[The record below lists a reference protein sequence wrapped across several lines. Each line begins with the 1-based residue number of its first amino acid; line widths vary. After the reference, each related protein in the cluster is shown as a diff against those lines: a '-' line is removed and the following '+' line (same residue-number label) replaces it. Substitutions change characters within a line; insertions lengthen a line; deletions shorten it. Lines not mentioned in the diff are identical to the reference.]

1 MLNEPLPSRPKQLLS
16 YTIIFLTAVYPLHPA
31 WGAAITV
38 ADKNTQISQQNNI
51 PIINIAT
58 PNGAGILHNKFQDFN
73 VDKQGAV
80 LNNATTN
87 VNSQIA
93 GQIKANANLKGNAAN
108 LIINEVTGS
117 SRSELQGKLE
127 VAGKGANVLIANP
140 NGITCNGC
148 SFVNTPAITLTTGKP
163 ILDNKGA
170 LSAIEVK
177 KGSVVIGANGMNAEA
192 QSYADIISRAT
203 ELNGQIKAKN
213 LTLMQGTNRVD
224 FQKGTVTPI
233 AGEGAKPSI
242 SVDTKALGGMYAN
255 QVKLVSTEAGV
266 GVNLSN
272 IQTSQGDLTLT
283 VDGKITLAGNIQAK
297 NDINVSTKNLQINA
311 NAKVNAVKDI
321 RLATN
326 TFTNNGQVLAG
337 KDMRVF
343 ADTVSNA
350 GNGALIQAQDNLWMQ
365 KNAKGDLSTLIENKS
380 GTIKTNSGDLVVRTK
395 KLTNT
400 AMTSP
405 IKISNINATTRDNT
419 GYHISSFFGTRQ
431 GVVSIISLYP
441 RLESFPYTK
450 WFGTMDLINSDSIN
464 VERKHYSNQGG
475 IGVITSGKNAY
486 INANDLVSDFGEI
499 AAKNNVILTGQNAS
513 ISSFDSGK
521 LDLWYKYDTSNAN
534 LGEFADESDDTGT
547 YDIFYVSEPVDFKL
561 IDKFYSWS
569 PDTLSHQSISAGNNV
584 VLDFKSTINI
594 DSKLPN
600 TEKPI
605 AKIVQI
611 ANPSF
616 AITAKNII
624 LNSNNVNISSNLQST
639 NDLSIIAGQN
649 ININNAQLVANQSQS
664 LIANNDLNLKQV
676 NLTAKDSTLIAKNG
690 SIQYSLNPISAFKD
704 NVLSSPVINAANSLH
719 VQAGKNVT
727 FDNAQLA
734 KTNKL
739 TLSANDNILIRRD
752 ESVLIK
758 LAASEPVANTNA
770 LLTKIGNWASSGE
783 INLTAGKNIE
793 ARGMTFNSGKSLTLN
808 AGQDILLGSK
818 AIKDV
823 DNLFKTNRYPELR
836 SQLIANGNMTLNAAR
851 DIDLQAASVQ
861 SKGTI
866 TTLSGRNIGLLAS
879 AYSAIP
885 NPNEDY
891 QDVRYVAAQ
900 LSGDKGVTLASN
912 GALTAQGSTI
922 KSLGDITISSGG
934 NIRLESVKTHYRKQ
948 EGKRLEDLYRQ
959 IGTEI
964 NSGKTLTILSEGS
977 ILFQASR
984 LFAKGT
990 MDIAA
995 KGGYLYAQAMEET
1008 SHYEEQSKKCN
1019 KWTLCIT
1026 KKEVKKTRSET
1037 TNKVTEFT
1045 AGGDINLYAKDDV
1058 TLEAT
1063 KINAGKNAKITSQT
1077 SKVNFK
1083 AVKNTTFEEVISNS
1097 KGFYITQRNKGY
1109 TEDKWILPALH
1120 IGGKLTIDA
1129 AKGITADIKTKNN
1142 QSLQNALN
1150 SLGQTEGT
1158 KWLAGLKERKDVQWN
1173 LVQDAYD
1180 GWDYKSQS
1188 LNPVAS
1194 ALIMIAVTAMT
1205 SGYGLA
1211 SWAADG
1217 AVAATGATGTT
1228 AAVISGAAYS
1238 GMTALTSQAAVALV
1252 ENQGNLS
1259 KTLNSLGKSD
1269 TVKSIITQ
1277 MVISGALN
1285 GLDIKMEWTKGNPA
1299 DAKLPLLANGDWSK
1313 VAQRV
1318 AAQSVI
1324 SSTVNTTIQG
1334 GSFNDNFKNA
1344 LLSNIG
1350 SQINAEG
1357 AKLIGDNG
1365 EILGH
1370 TGKLLSHSV
1379 VSGIS
1384 AEIAGGNA
1392 KGAVIGALAAELAA
1406 ITLNSKLFEP
1416 KYINEQERQLA
1427 LIQEAINGNE
1437 AKTQFTKVLGGFA
1450 GALITHKPEGAF
1462 SAANSAELVYT
1473 YNYTEHMLTQIAL
1486 ENALDVIAADKGDK
1500 AAAKRV
1506 TARQEAAIFV
1516 GFVAAGGYVAV
1527 IGGEV
1532 VLAASP
1538 EILAAAKL
1546 GMQGCK
1552 AGLVLCINKLAI
1564 SSAEVI
1570 APEAAISSG
1579 AALGAGYKLLAS
1591 SEEAAKALANTT
1603 MNSSKHMLIA
1613 GKQDASK
1620 LKSLLDAEKLHVEA
1634 NKKVIEE
1641 INKLSSKNKASD
1653 IATMVAAYDL
1663 KTGKIIVGKNVGE
1676 DIKLEIL
1683 DKKTIAFLK
1692 LKLGKDIEIGS
1703 KTKLC
1708 DNFVGGCGEVLA
1720 ADQLIRSGV
1729 NPSDIKISQAYR
1741 PRNVYN
1747 KDISNLPKNAF
1758 VETCA
1763 NCVEVFK
1770 K

>member
-1 MLNEPLPSRPKQLLS
+1 MLNEQLPSRPKRLLS

-31 WGAAITV
+31 WGAAMTA
-38 ADKNTQISQQNNI
+38 ADRNTQISQQNNV

-58 PNGAGILHNKFQDFN
+58 PNGAGISHNKFQQFN

-170 LSAIEVK
+170 LSAVEVK
-177 KGSVVIGANGMNAEA
+177 KGSVVIGANGMNAQA
-192 QSYADIISRAT
+192 QTYADIISRAS

-266 GVNLSN
+266 GINLSN
-272 IQTSQGDLTLT
+272 VQTNQNDLTLT
-283 VDGKITLAGNIQAK
+283 VDGKITLAGNIQGK
-297 NDINVSTKNLQINA
+297 KDINVSTKNLQINA
-311 NAKVNAVKDI
+311 NANVNAAKDI
-321 RLATN
+321 TLATN
-326 TFTNNGQVLAG
+326 TLTNNGKVIAG

-343 ADTVSNA
+343 ADKISNT

-380 GTIKTNSGDLVVRTK
+380 GTIKTNTGDLVVRAK
-395 KLTNT
+395 RLTNT

-405 IKISNINATTRDNT
+405 IKISDINATTSDKNGT
-419 GYHISSFFGTRQ
+419 FVSSFFGTRQ

-441 RLESFPYTK
+441 RLESFSYKK
-450 WFGTMDLINSDSIN
+450 WFGVMDLINSDSIN
-464 VERKHYSNQGG
+464 VERKQHSSLGN
-475 IGVITSGKNAY
+475 IGAIESGKNTY
-486 INANDLVSDFGEI
+486 INANDFVSDFGKVT
-499 AAKNNVILTGQNAS
+499 AKNNVILTGQNAS
-513 ISSFDSGK
+513 ISSFNSGK
-521 LDLWYKYDTSNAN
+521 LDLWYKYDTSNAD
-534 LGEFADESDDTGT
+534 LGQFADESDDTGT
-547 YDIFYVSEPVDFKL
+547 YDIFYVSEPIDFRL

-569 PDTLSHQSISAGNNV
+569 PDALSYQSISAGNNI
-584 VLDFKSTINI
+584 VLDFKNTINLE
-594 DSKLPN
+594 SKLPS

-605 AKIVQI
+605 AKIMQVG
-611 ANPSF
+611 APSF

-624 LNSNNVNISSNLQST
+624 LNSNNINISSNLQSE

-649 ININNAQLVANQSQS
+649 INIHDAQLVANRSQS
-664 LIANNDLNLKQV
+664 LIANNDLNLKQT
-676 NLTAKDSTLIAKNG
+676 NLAAKDSTLIAKNG
-690 SIQYSLNPISAFKD
+690 NLQYSLNPVSAFKD
-704 NVLSSPVINAANSLH
+704 NVLSPPVINATNSLH
-719 VQAGKNVT
+719 IQAGKNIT
-727 FDNAQLA
+727 FDNTQLA

-739 TLSANDNILIRRD
+739 TLSANGNIVIRRD
-752 ESVLIK
+752 EPNLMK
-758 LAASEPVANTNA
+758 LAALEPVANINA
-770 LLTKIGNWASSGE
+770 LLTKTGNWASSGE

-793 ARGMTFNSGKSLTLN
+793 ARGITFNSGKSLTLN
-808 AGQDILLGSK
+808 AGQDILLGAK

-823 DNLFKTNRYPELR
+823 DNVFKTNRYPELR
-836 SQLIANGNMTLNAAR
+836 SQLIANGNITLNAAR
-851 DIDLQAASVQ
+851 DLDLQSANLQ
-861 SKGTI
+861 SKDKLNA
-866 TTLSGRNIGLLAS
+866 LSGRDIKLTAT

-885 NPNEDY
+885 NPNEDN
-891 QDVRYVAAQ
+891 QDVRYVTST

-922 KSLGDITISSGG
+922 KSLGDITLSSGG
-934 NIRLESVKTHYRKQ
+934 NVRLESVKTNYRKQ
-948 EGKRLEDLYRQ
+948 SGKKFEELYRQ

-984 LFAKGT
+984 LVAKGA

-1008 SHYEEQSKKCN
+1008 SYFEEYKKKCN

-1026 KKEVKKTRSET
+1026 KKEVRKTRSDK

-1077 SKVNFK
+1077 GKVNFK
-1083 AVKNTTFEEVISNS
+1083 AVKNSTFEQVITNS

-1109 TEDKWILPALH
+1109 TEDKWVLPALH

-1129 AKGITADIKTKNN
+1129 AKGVTADVKAKNN
-1142 QSLQNALN
+1142 QSLQNVLN
-1150 SLGQTEGT
+1150 TLGQTEGT
-1158 KWLAGLKERKDVQWN
+1158 EWLAGLKDRKDVQWN
-1173 LVQDAYD
+1173 LVKDAYD
-1180 GWDYKSQS
+1180 SWDYKSQS
-1188 LNPVAS
+1188 LNPVAA
-1194 ALIMIAVTAMT
+1194 ALIMITVAAMT
-1205 SGYGLA
+1205 SGTA
-1211 SWAADG
+1211 QNFAAWAAS
-1217 AVAATGATGTT
+1217 GTQGT
-1228 AAVISGAAYS
+1228 AHTIISGAAYS
-1238 GMTALTSQAAVALV
+1238 GMTALSTQAAVALA

-1285 GLDIKMEWTKGNPA
+1285 GLDVKMGWTQGNPA
-1299 DAKLPLLANGDWSK
+1299 DAKLPLLSNGDWSK

-1334 GSFNDNFKNA
+1334 GSFTENFKTA

-1350 SQINAEG
+1350 NQVNAEG
-1357 AKLIGDNG
+1357 ARLIGDNG

-1384 AEIAGGNA
+1384 AEIAGGDA

-1427 LIQEAINGNE
+1427 LLQDAIKGNE

-1473 YNYTEHMLTQIAL
+1473 YNYTEHQLQQIII
-1486 ENALDVIAADKGDK
+1486 ENNLDMMAAARGDK
-1500 AAAKRV
+1500 AAAQRV
-1506 TARQEAAIFV
+1506 AAREQAAGVVGLVAVGGVAIILGGEIV
-1516 GFVAAGGYVAV
+1516 VAATPEIAEGLKLGFV
-1527 IGGEV
+1527 
-1532 VLAASP
+1532 
-1538 EILAAAKL
+1538 
-1546 GMQGCK
+1546 GCK
-1552 AGLVLCINKLAI
+1552 ASLSFCANKLGLVVADIA
-1564 SSAEVI
+1564 
-1570 APEAAISSG
+1570 APEAALSTG
-1579 AALGAGYKLLAS
+1579 AIGGAGYKVVVS
-1591 SEEAAKALANTT
+1591 SEEA
-1603 MNSSKHMLIA
+1603 
-1613 GKQDASK
+1613 
-1620 LKSLLDAEKLHVEA
+1620 LKSLKNAIPTTSKELLASGKLNISKLTPIIEKEQLHA
-1634 NKKVIEE
+1634 SATKKLIEE
-1641 INKLSSKNKASD
+1641 INRFPSKTQATNT
-1653 IATMVAAYDL
+1653 ATMIGAYDPV
-1663 KTGKIIVGKNVGE
+1663 TGKIAIGYSDGKISAEMLSKDTVIYVKKQLGVEIGEYTKFCKNTVGACAEVSAADSLIRQGVKPENIRFTQAVRPRE
-1676 DIKLEIL
+1676 VW
-1683 DKKTIAFLK
+1683 
-1692 LKLGKDIEIGS
+1692 GKDTIPLKAIKE
-1703 KTKLC
+1703 TC
-1708 DNFVGGCGEVLA
+1708 DNCLVTWPA
-1720 ADQLIRSGV
+1720 GV
-1729 NPSDIKISQAYR
+1729 DK
-1741 PRNVYN
+1741 
-1747 KDISNLPKNAF
+1747 
-1758 VETCA
+1758 
-1763 NCVEVFK
+1763 
-1770 K
+1770 

>member
-1 MLNEPLPSRPKQLLS
+1 MLNEQLPSRPKRLLS

-31 WGAAITV
+31 WGAAMTA
-38 ADKNTQISQQNNI
+38 ADKNTQVSQQKNV

-58 PNGAGILHNKFQDFN
+58 PNGAGVSHNKFQQFS

-93 GQIKANANLKGNAAN
+93 GQVKANANLKGNAAN

-127 VAGKGANVLIANP
+127 VVGKGANVVIANP

-170 LSAIEVK
+170 LSAVEVK
-177 KGSVVIGANGMNAEA
+177 KGSVVIGANGMNAQA
-192 QSYADIISRAT
+192 QTYADIISRAT

-213 LTLMQGTNRVD
+213 LTLMQGTNRID

-233 AGEGAKPSI
+233 AGEGAKPSVSI
-242 SVDTKALGGMYAN
+242 DTKALGGMYVN

-272 IQTSQGDLTLT
+272 VQTNQNDLTLT
-283 VDGKITLAGNIQAK
+283 VDGKITLAGNIQGK
-297 NDINVSTKNLQINA
+297 KDINVSTKNLQINT
-311 NAKVNAVKDI
+311 NAKVNAIKDI
-321 RLATN
+321 TLATN
-326 TFTNNGQVLAG
+326 TLTNNGKVIAG
-337 KDMRVF
+337 KDIRVF
-343 ADTVSNA
+343 ADKVSNT
-350 GNGALIQAQDNLWMQ
+350 GNNALIQAQDNLWMQ

-380 GTIKTNSGDLVVRTK
+380 GTIKTNAGDLVVRTK

-400 AMTSP
+400 ANASP
-405 IKISNINATTRDNT
+405 IKTSNINATTNYSEDFV
-419 GYHISSFFGTRQ
+419 SSYFGKRQ

-441 RLESFPYTK
+441 RLENFSYKK
-450 WFGTMDLINSDSIN
+450 WFGKIDLINSDSIN
-464 VERKHYSNQGG
+464 VERKQYLGLGN
-475 IGVITSGKNAY
+475 IGTITSGKNTY
-486 INANDLVSDFGEI
+486 INANNLVSDFGKI
-499 AAKNNVILTGQNAS
+499 ASKNNVILTGQNAS

-521 LDLWYKYDTSNAN
+521 LDLWYKYDTSNAD
-534 LGEFADESDDTGT
+534 LGKFADESEDNGT

-561 IDKFYSWS
+561 IDKFYSWA
-569 PDTLSHQSISAGNNV
+569 PETLNYKTISAGNNV
-584 VLDFKSTINI
+584 VLDFKNTINLE
-594 DSKLPN
+594 SKLPN
-600 TEKPI
+600 TDKPV

-611 ANPSF
+611 GNPSF

-624 LNSNNVNISSNLQST
+624 LNSNNINISSNLQSE

-649 ININNAQLVANQSQS
+649 INIHNAQLAAKQSQS

-676 NLTAKDSTLIAKNG
+676 NLTAKDGTLIARNG
-690 SIQYSLNPISAFKD
+690 SIQYNLNPISAFKG
-704 NVLSSPVINAANSLH
+704 NVLSPPVLNASNSLNI
-719 VQAGKNVT
+719 QAGKNVT
-727 FDNAQLA
+727 FDNVQLA

-739 TLSANDNILIRRD
+739 SISANDNIIIRRD
-752 ESVLIK
+752 ESNLMK
-758 LAASEPVANTNA
+758 LAASEPAANINA

-793 ARGMTFNSGKSLTLN
+793 ARGIAFNSGKSLSFN

-818 AIKDV
+818 SIKDV
-823 DNLFKTNRYPELR
+823 DNIFKTNRYPELR
-836 SQLIANGNMTLNAAR
+836 SQLIANGNITLNAAR
-851 DIDLQAASVQ
+851 DINLQSANLQ
-861 SKGTI
+861 SKDKI
-866 TTLSGRNIGLLAS
+866 TAISGRDIKLTAT

-885 NPNEDY
+885 NPNEDN
-891 QDVRYVAAQ
+891 QDVRYVTST

-922 KSLGDITISSGG
+922 KSLGDITLSSGG
-934 NIRLESVKTHYRKQ
+934 NVRLESVKTNYRKQ
-948 EGKRLEDLYRQ
+948 SGKRFEELYRQ

-984 LFAKGT
+984 LVAKGA

-1008 SHYEEQSKKCN
+1008 SYFEEYKKKCN
-1019 KWTLCIT
+1019 RWTLCIT
-1026 KKEVKKTRSET
+1026 KKEVRKTRSDK

-1077 SKVNFK
+1077 GKVNFK
-1083 AVKNTTFEEVISNS
+1083 AVKNSQFEQVITNS

-1109 TEDKWILPALH
+1109 TSDKWVLPALH
-1120 IGGKLTIDA
+1120 IGGKLTVDA
-1129 AKGITADIKTKNN
+1129 NKGITADVKTKNN

-1150 SLGQTEGT
+1150 ALGQTEGT
-1158 KWLAGLKERKDVQWN
+1158 KWLAGLKDRKDVQWG

-1180 GWDYKSQS
+1180 SWDYKSQS

-1194 ALIMIAVTAMT
+1194 ALIMITVAAMT
-1205 SGYGLA
+1205 SGTA
-1211 SWAADG
+1211 SQFAAWAASG
-1217 AVAATGATGTT
+1217 SSGTT
-1228 AAVISGAAYS
+1228 ATVISGAAYS
-1238 GMTALTSQAAVALV
+1238 GMTALSTQAAVALA

-1269 TVKSIITQ
+1269 VVKSIITQ

-1285 GLDIKMEWTKGNPA
+1285 GLDIKMGWTKGNPA
-1299 DAKLPLLANGDWSK
+1299 DAKLPLLSNGDWGK

-1334 GSFNDNFKNA
+1334 GSFTDNFKTA

-1350 SQINAEG
+1350 NQINAEG
-1357 AKLIGDNG
+1357 ARLIGDNG

-1379 VSGIS
+1379 VSGVS
-1384 AEIAGGNA
+1384 AEIAGGDA
-1392 KGAVIGALAAELAA
+1392 KGAVVGALAAELAA

-1416 KYINEQERQLA
+1416 KYINEQERQIA
-1427 LIQEAINGNE
+1427 LLQDAIKGND

-1473 YNYTEHMLTQIAL
+1473 YNYTEHQLQQIII
-1486 ENALDVIAADKGDK
+1486 ENNLDMMAAAKGDK
-1500 AAAKRV
+1500 AAAQRV
-1506 TARQEAAIFV
+1506 AARQEAAIFV

-1527 IGGEV
+1527 IGGEI

-1546 GMQGCK
+1546 GGQGCK

-1570 APEAAISSG
+1570 APESAISSG

-1591 SEEAAKALANTT
+1591 SEDTAKALANTA

-1620 LKSLLDAEKLHVEA
+1620 LKSLLDTEKLRVEA

-1641 INKLSSKNKASD
+1641 INKFSSKNKARD
-1653 IATMVAAYDL
+1653 TATMVAAYDI
-1663 KTGKIIVGKNVGE
+1663 KSGTIIVKGSVGNKIE
-1676 DIKLEIL
+1676 ADMLHKDTIILLKKKLGGA
-1683 DKKTIAFLK
+1683 DVGTKTIYCNN
-1692 LKLGKDIEIGS
+1692 I
-1703 KTKLC
+1703 
-1708 DNFVGGCGEVLA
+1708 VGGCGEVLA
-1720 ADQLIRSGV
+1720 ADQLIRQGV
-1729 NPSDIKISQAYR
+1729 KPTDIRISQAYR
-1741 PRNVYN
+1741 PRDAHGF
-1747 KDISNLPKNAF
+1747 DISEVPPEALVSTCKN
-1758 VETCA
+1758 CIK
-1763 NCVEVFK
+1763 VFLE
-1770 K
+1770 

>member
-1 MLNEPLPSRPKQLLS
+1 MLNEQLPSRPKRLLS

-31 WGAAITV
+31 WGAAMTA
-38 ADKNTQISQQNNI
+38 ADKNTQVSQQKNV

-58 PNGAGILHNKFQDFN
+58 PNGAGVSHNKFQQFS

-93 GQIKANANLKGNAAN
+93 GQVKANANLKGNAAN

-127 VAGKGANVLIANP
+127 VVGKGANVVIANP

-170 LSAIEVK
+170 LSAVEVK
-177 KGSVVIGANGMNAEA
+177 KGSVVIGANGMNAQA
-192 QSYADIISRAT
+192 QTYADIISRAT

-213 LTLMQGTNRVD
+213 LTLMQGANRID

-233 AGEGAKPSI
+233 AGEGAKPSVSI
-242 SVDTKALGGMYAN
+242 DTKALGGMYAN

-272 IQTSQGDLTLT
+272 VQTNQNDLTLT
-283 VDGKITLAGNIQAK
+283 VDGKITLAGNIQGK
-297 NDINVSTKNLQINA
+297 KDINVSTKNLQINT
-311 NAKVNAVKDI
+311 NAKVNAIKDI
-321 RLATN
+321 TLATN
-326 TFTNNGQVLAG
+326 TLTNNGKVIAG
-337 KDMRVF
+337 KDIRVF
-343 ADTVSNA
+343 ADKVSNT
-350 GNGALIQAQDNLWMQ
+350 GNNALIQAQDNLWMQ

-380 GTIKTNSGDLVVRTK
+380 GTIKTNAGDLVVRTK

-400 AMTSP
+400 ANVSP
-405 IKISNINATTRDNT
+405 IKTSNINATTNYSEDFV
-419 GYHISSFFGTRQ
+419 SSYFGKRQ

-441 RLESFPYTK
+441 RLENFSYKK
-450 WFGTMDLINSDSIN
+450 WFGKIDLINSDSIN
-464 VERKHYSNQGG
+464 VERKQYLGLGN
-475 IGVITSGKNAY
+475 IGTITSGKNTY
-486 INANDLVSDFGEI
+486 INANNLVSDFGKI
-499 AAKNNVILTGQNAS
+499 ASKNNVILTGQNAS

-521 LDLWYKYDTSNAN
+521 LDLWYKYDTSNAD
-534 LGEFADESDDTGT
+534 LGKFADESEDNGT

-561 IDKFYSWS
+561 IDKFYSWA
-569 PDTLSHQSISAGNNV
+569 PETLNYKTISAGNNV
-584 VLDFKSTINI
+584 VLDFKNTINLE
-594 DSKLPN
+594 SKLPN
-600 TEKPI
+600 TDKPV

-611 ANPSF
+611 GNPSF

-624 LNSNNVNISSNLQST
+624 LNSNNINISSNLQSE

-649 ININNAQLVANQSQS
+649 INIHNAQLAAKQSQS

-676 NLTAKDSTLIAKNG
+676 NLTAKDGTLIARNG
-690 SIQYSLNPISAFKD
+690 SIQYNLNPISAFKG
-704 NVLSSPVINAANSLH
+704 NVLSPPVLNASNSLNI
-719 VQAGKNVT
+719 QAGKNVT
-727 FDNAQLA
+727 FDNVQLA

-739 TLSANDNILIRRD
+739 SISANDNIIIRRD
-752 ESVLIK
+752 ESNLMK
-758 LAASEPVANTNA
+758 LAASEPAANINA

-793 ARGMTFNSGKSLTLN
+793 ARGIAFNSGKSLSFN

-818 AIKDV
+818 SIKDV
-823 DNLFKTNRYPELR
+823 DNIFKTNRYPELR
-836 SQLIANGNMTLNAAR
+836 SQLIANGNITLNAAR
-851 DIDLQAASVQ
+851 DIDLQSANLQ
-861 SKGTI
+861 SKDKI
-866 TTLSGRNIGLLAS
+866 TAISGRDIKLTAT
-879 AYSAIP
+879 AYSVIP
-885 NPNEDY
+885 NPNEDN
-891 QDVRYVAAQ
+891 QDVRYVTST

-922 KSLGDITISSGG
+922 KSLGDITLSSGG
-934 NIRLESVKTHYRKQ
+934 NVRLESVKTNYRKQ
-948 EGKRLEDLYRQ
+948 SGKRFEELYRQ

-984 LFAKGT
+984 LVAKGA

-1008 SHYEEQSKKCN
+1008 SYFEEYKKKCN
-1019 KWTLCIT
+1019 RWTLCIT
-1026 KKEVKKTRSET
+1026 KKEVRKTRSDK

-1077 SKVNFK
+1077 GKVNFK
-1083 AVKNTTFEEVISNS
+1083 AVKNSQFEQVITNS

-1109 TEDKWILPALH
+1109 TSDKWVLPALH
-1120 IGGKLTIDA
+1120 IGGKLTVDA
-1129 AKGITADIKTKNN
+1129 NKGITADVKTKNN

-1150 SLGQTEGT
+1150 ALGQTEGT
-1158 KWLAGLKERKDVQWN
+1158 KWLAGLKDRKDVQWG

-1180 GWDYKSQS
+1180 SWDYKSQS

-1194 ALIMIAVTAMT
+1194 ALIMITVAAMT
-1205 SGYGLA
+1205 SGTA
-1211 SWAADG
+1211 SQFAAWAASG
-1217 AVAATGATGTT
+1217 SSGTT
-1228 AAVISGAAYS
+1228 ATVISGAAYS
-1238 GMTALTSQAAVALV
+1238 GMTALSTQAAVALA

-1259 KTLNSLGKSD
+1259 NTLNSLGKSD
-1269 TVKSIITQ
+1269 VVKSIITQ

-1285 GLDIKMEWTKGNPA
+1285 GLDIKMGWTKGNPA
-1299 DAKLPLLANGDWSK
+1299 DAKLPLLSNGDWGK

-1334 GSFNDNFKNA
+1334 GSFTDNFKTA

-1350 SQINAEG
+1350 NQINAEG
-1357 AKLIGDNG
+1357 ARLIGDNG

-1379 VSGIS
+1379 VSGVS
-1384 AEIAGGNA
+1384 AEIAGGDA
-1392 KGAVIGALAAELAA
+1392 KGAVVGALAAELAA

-1416 KYINEQERQLA
+1416 KYINEQERQIA
-1427 LIQEAINGNE
+1427 LLQDAIKGND
-1437 AKTQFTKVLGGFA
+1437 AKIQFTKVLGGFA

-1473 YNYTEHMLTQIAL
+1473 YNYTEHQLQQIII
-1486 ENALDVIAADKGDK
+1486 ENNLDMMAAAKGDK
-1500 AAAKRV
+1500 AAAQRV
-1506 TARQEAAIFV
+1506 AARQEAAIFV

-1527 IGGEV
+1527 IGGEI

-1546 GMQGCK
+1546 GVQGCK

-1570 APEAAISSG
+1570 APESAISSG

-1591 SEEAAKALANTT
+1591 SEDTAKALANTA

-1620 LKSLLDAEKLHVEA
+1620 LKSLLDAEKLRVEA

-1641 INKLSSKNKASD
+1641 INKFSSKNKARD
-1653 IATMVAAYDL
+1653 TATMVAAYDI
-1663 KTGKIIVGKNVGE
+1663 KSGTIIVKGSVGNKIE
-1676 DIKLEIL
+1676 ADMLHKDTIILLKKKLGGA
-1683 DKKTIAFLK
+1683 DVGTKTIYCNN
-1692 LKLGKDIEIGS
+1692 I
-1703 KTKLC
+1703 
-1708 DNFVGGCGEVLA
+1708 VGGCGEVLA
-1720 ADQLIRSGV
+1720 ADQLIRQGV
-1729 NPSDIKISQAYR
+1729 KPTDIRISQAYR
-1741 PRNVYN
+1741 PRDAHGF
-1747 KDISNLPKNAF
+1747 DISEVPPEALVSTCKN
-1758 VETCA
+1758 CIK
-1763 NCVEVFK
+1763 VFLE
-1770 K
+1770 

>member
-1 MLNEPLPSRPKQLLS
+1 MLNEQLPSRPKRLLS

-31 WGAAITV
+31 WGAAMTA
-38 ADKNTQISQQNNI
+38 ADKNTQVSQQKNV

-58 PNGAGILHNKFQDFN
+58 PNGAGVSHNKFQQFS

-93 GQIKANANLKGNAAN
+93 GQVKANANLKGNAAN

-127 VAGKGANVLIANP
+127 VVGKGANVVIANP

-170 LSAIEVK
+170 LSAVEVK
-177 KGSVVIGANGMNAEA
+177 KGSVVIGANGMNAQA
-192 QSYADIISRAT
+192 QTYADIISRAT

-213 LTLMQGTNRVD
+213 LTLMQGTNRID

-233 AGEGAKPSI
+233 AGEGAKPSVSI
-242 SVDTKALGGMYAN
+242 DTKALGGMYVN

-272 IQTSQGDLTLT
+272 VQTNQNDLTLT
-283 VDGKITLAGNIQAK
+283 VDGKITLAGNIQGK
-297 NDINVSTKNLQINA
+297 KDINVSTKNLQINT
-311 NAKVNAVKDI
+311 NAKVNAIKDI
-321 RLATN
+321 TLATN
-326 TFTNNGQVLAG
+326 TLTNNGKVIAG
-337 KDMRVF
+337 KDIRVF
-343 ADTVSNA
+343 ADKVSNT
-350 GNGALIQAQDNLWMQ
+350 GNNALIQAQDNLWMQ

-380 GTIKTNSGDLVVRTK
+380 GTIKTNAGDLVVRTK

-400 AMTSP
+400 ANASP
-405 IKISNINATTRDNT
+405 IKTSNINATTNYSEDFV
-419 GYHISSFFGTRQ
+419 SSYFGKRQ

-441 RLESFPYTK
+441 RLENFSYKK
-450 WFGTMDLINSDSIN
+450 WFGKIDLINSDSIN
-464 VERKHYSNQGG
+464 VERKQYLGLGN
-475 IGVITSGKNAY
+475 IGTITSGKNTY
-486 INANDLVSDFGEI
+486 INANNLVSDFGKI
-499 AAKNNVILTGQNAS
+499 ASKNNVILTGQNAS

-521 LDLWYKYDTSNAN
+521 LDLWYKYDTSNAD
-534 LGEFADESDDTGT
+534 LGKFADESEDNGT

-561 IDKFYSWS
+561 IDKFYSWA
-569 PDTLSHQSISAGNNV
+569 PETLNYKTISAGNNV
-584 VLDFKSTINI
+584 VLDFKNTINLE
-594 DSKLPN
+594 SKLPN
-600 TEKPI
+600 TDKPV

-611 ANPSF
+611 GNPSF

-624 LNSNNVNISSNLQST
+624 LNSNNINISSNLQSE

-649 ININNAQLVANQSQS
+649 INIHNAQLAAKQSQS

-676 NLTAKDSTLIAKNG
+676 NLTAKDGTLIARNG
-690 SIQYSLNPISAFKD
+690 SIQYNLNPISAFKG
-704 NVLSSPVINAANSLH
+704 NVLSPPVLNASNSLNI
-719 VQAGKNVT
+719 QAGKNVT
-727 FDNAQLA
+727 FDNVQLA

-739 TLSANDNILIRRD
+739 SISANDNIIIRRD
-752 ESVLIK
+752 ESNLMK
-758 LAASEPVANTNA
+758 LAASEPAANINA

-793 ARGMTFNSGKSLTLN
+793 ARGIAFNSGKSLSFN

-818 AIKDV
+818 SIKDV
-823 DNLFKTNRYPELR
+823 DNIFKTNRYPELR
-836 SQLIANGNMTLNAAR
+836 SQLIANGNITLNAAR
-851 DIDLQAASVQ
+851 DINLQSANLQ
-861 SKGTI
+861 SKDKI
-866 TTLSGRNIGLLAS
+866 TAISGRDIKLTAT

-885 NPNEDY
+885 NPNEDN
-891 QDVRYVAAQ
+891 QDVRYVTST

-922 KSLGDITISSGG
+922 KSLGDITLSSGG
-934 NIRLESVKTHYRKQ
+934 NVRLESVKTNYRKQ
-948 EGKRLEDLYRQ
+948 SGKRFEELYRQ

-984 LFAKGT
+984 LVAKGA

-1008 SHYEEQSKKCN
+1008 SYFEEYKKKCN
-1019 KWTLCIT
+1019 RWTLCIT
-1026 KKEVKKTRSET
+1026 KKEVRKTRSDK

-1077 SKVNFK
+1077 GKVNFK
-1083 AVKNTTFEEVISNS
+1083 AVKNSQFEQVITNS

-1109 TEDKWILPALH
+1109 TSDKWVLPALH
-1120 IGGKLTIDA
+1120 IGGKLTVDA
-1129 AKGITADIKTKNN
+1129 NKGITADVKTKNN

-1150 SLGQTEGT
+1150 ALGQTEGT
-1158 KWLAGLKERKDVQWN
+1158 KWLAGLKDRKDVQWG

-1180 GWDYKSQS
+1180 SWDYKSQS

-1194 ALIMIAVTAMT
+1194 ALIMITVAAMT
-1205 SGYGLA
+1205 SGTA
-1211 SWAADG
+1211 SQFAAWAASG
-1217 AVAATGATGTT
+1217 SSGTT
-1228 AAVISGAAYS
+1228 ATVISGAAYS
-1238 GMTALTSQAAVALV
+1238 GMTALSTQAAVALA

-1269 TVKSIITQ
+1269 VVKSIITQ

-1285 GLDIKMEWTKGNPA
+1285 GLDIKMGWTKGNPA
-1299 DAKLPLLANGDWSK
+1299 DAKLPLLSNGDWGK

-1334 GSFNDNFKNA
+1334 GSFTDNFKTA

-1350 SQINAEG
+1350 NQINAEG
-1357 AKLIGDNG
+1357 ARLIGDNG

-1379 VSGIS
+1379 VSGVS
-1384 AEIAGGNA
+1384 AEIAGGDA
-1392 KGAVIGALAAELAA
+1392 KGAVVGALAAELAA

-1427 LIQEAINGNE
+1427 LLQDAIKGND

-1473 YNYTEHMLTQIAL
+1473 YNYTEHQLQQIII
-1486 ENALDVIAADKGDK
+1486 ENNLDMMAAAKGDK
-1500 AAAKRV
+1500 AAAQRV
-1506 TARQEAAIFV
+1506 AARQEAAIFV

-1527 IGGEV
+1527 IGGEI

-1546 GMQGCK
+1546 GVQGCK

-1570 APEAAISSG
+1570 APESAISSG

-1591 SEEAAKALANTT
+1591 SEDTAKALANTA

-1620 LKSLLDAEKLHVEA
+1620 LKSLLDAEKLRVEA

-1641 INKLSSKNKASD
+1641 INKFSSKNKARD
-1653 IATMVAAYDL
+1653 TATMVAAYDI
-1663 KTGKIIVGKNVGE
+1663 KSGTIIVKGSVGNKIE
-1676 DIKLEIL
+1676 ADMLHKDTIILLKKKLGGA
-1683 DKKTIAFLK
+1683 DVGTKTIYCNN
-1692 LKLGKDIEIGS
+1692 I
-1703 KTKLC
+1703 
-1708 DNFVGGCGEVLA
+1708 VGGCGEVLA
-1720 ADQLIRSGV
+1720 ADQLIRQGV
-1729 NPSDIKISQAYR
+1729 KPTDIRISQAYR
-1741 PRNVYN
+1741 PRDAHGF
-1747 KDISNLPKNAF
+1747 DISEVPPEALVSTCKN
-1758 VETCA
+1758 CIK
-1763 NCVEVFK
+1763 VFLE
-1770 K
+1770 